1 MMGIFILF
9 MTCVHVTRCGT
20 KLVIDIVLVKLKIF
34 TFLKGQS
41 RPLMLC
47 TSLMELLITIITGF
61 WNETW
66 SVARV
71 HEYDFDPPEVLL

>member
-1 MMGIFILF
+1 
-9 MTCVHVTRCGT
+9 
-20 KLVIDIVLVKLKIF
+20 
-34 TFLKGQS
+34 
-41 RPLMLC
+41 MLC
-47 TSLMELLITIITGF
+47 TSLMEMLITIITAF